1 MDLMGKPRSLRAGD
15 RIGIVAPASG
25 CPPEELEGGVAEL
38 RRLGFDPVYTTALSS
53 RDLFS
58 AGPAL
63 TRARDFTA
71 AWNDPSMA
79 ALIAL
84 RGGYGSAQI
93 LPHLD
98 AASIVASPKL
108 FVGYSDTTALH
119 TWFTCHL
126 GVPTLHGPMIEGR
139 FSRGPDGYD
148 VASLMALVRG
158 DTGVELPCEGGVVL
172 RTGEA
177 RGRLFGG
184 NLTQLVASLGT
195 PFAFAP
201 PDNCLLF
208 IEDVNERP
216 YRLHRMLTQLDQAG
230 ALRRARGIVFGEMR
244 GCGEPAG
251 SVTAVDAIRHALS
264 GFEGPV
270 FCGFPSGHTTGPTLT
285 LPLGTAV
292 RVTTQPH
299 PLVVIE
305 ESPVG

>member
-1 MDLMGKPRSLRAGD
+1 MHKPRPLRAGD
-15 RIGIVAPASG
+15 RVGIVAPASG
-25 CPPEELEGGVAEL
+25 CSTEDLDGGVAEL

-63 TRARDFTA
+63 TRARDFMAQWTDSSIA
-71 AWNDPSMA
+71 AV
-79 ALIAL
+79 IAL

-98 AASIVASPKL
+98 ATALVASPKL

-119 TWFTCHL
+119 TWLTCHL

-139 FSRGPDGYD
+139 LSRGPEGYD
-148 VASLMALVRG
+148 QTSLIAMARG
-158 DTGVELPCEGGVVL
+158 ETGMELPCDGGVVL
-172 RTGEA
+172 HAGQA
-177 RGRLFGG
+177 RGPLFGG
-184 NLTQLVASLGT
+184 TLTQLVASLGT
-195 PFAFAP
+195 PFAFTP
-201 PDNCLLF
+201 PDGCLLF

-230 ALRRARGIVFGEMR
+230 VLRRARGVVFGEMR
-244 GCGEPAG
+244 GCDEPAG
-251 SVTAVDAIRHALS
+251 RLTAVDAIRHAMT
-264 GFEGPV
+264 GFEGPM

-285 LPLGTAV
+285 LPLGTVV

-299 PLVVIE
+299 PMIVVE
-305 ESPVG
+305 ESPVA